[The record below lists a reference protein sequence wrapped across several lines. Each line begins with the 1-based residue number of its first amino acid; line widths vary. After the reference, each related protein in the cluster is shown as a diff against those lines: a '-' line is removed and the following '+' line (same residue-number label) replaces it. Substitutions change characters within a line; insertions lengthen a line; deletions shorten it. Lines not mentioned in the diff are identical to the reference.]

1 MPIDPAELVTS
12 IGSLY
17 KLDLER
23 GLAPTLQ
30 QVVDA
35 AKVLAGADGA
45 GLMLADTEG
54 RLRWASAS
62 NQLAQNAEDHQE
74 REAQGPCMAAFVQRT
89 AMSVADVRQ
98 GPDSYG
104 MRSVLA
110 KSDVL
115 AAVSVPV
122 ELEGGPIGTLDL
134 YSTKPRE
141 WDNSEVSALQ
151 AYAAIVA
158 SLLGAAVAAHTTGRL
173 AQQLQAALEHR
184 GLIERAKGILMAKDD
199 IDAATAFERLRSAA
213 RSSRRP
219 LTDVVR
225 DVIAGKPLPSRRNG
239 ST

>member
-1 MPIDPAELVTS
+1 MPIDPAELTAS

-17 KLDLER
+17 KLDLDR

-35 AKVLAGADGA
+35 AKVLVGADGA

-62 NQLAQNAEDHQE
+62 DQYAQNAEDQQE
-74 REAQGPCMAAFVQRT
+74 RDAQGPCMAAFIQRT
-89 AMSVADVRQ
+89 AISVADARQ

-104 MRSVLA
+104 MRSVLT

-122 ELEGGPIGTLDL
+122 ELEGGPIGTLDI
-134 YSTKPRE
+134 YSAKPRE

-158 SLLGAAVAAHTTGRL
+158 SLLGTAVAAQTTGRL
-173 AQQLQAALEHR
+173 AEQLQAALEHR

-213 RSSRRP
+213 RFSRRS

-225 DVIAGKPLPSRRNG
+225 DVIAGKPLPTRRNG
-239 ST
+239 SS